1 MFCVSILERGFTDLV
16 EKVRSLSGISDLI
29 EIRLDGLPSREFSIE
44 PRHIHALKEAGGD
57 LPLLFTNRRLA
68 EGGHFQGD
76 DLRRIEWLRQCVEN
90 GGDLIDVELMTPD
103 SLRQDLIIQAK
114 KHGVKSVVSYHD
126 FNETPPRVKLSEILA
141 EALKTNCDIVKI
153 VTTATRP
160 RDLLAILSLYEEADD
175 SDVKLIAFS
184 MGHLGSITRIFSLI
198 LGAPF
203 TYCAPQRESATAP
216 GQMDISTMK
225 TLLEEFFPL

>member
-1 MFCVSILERGFTDLV
+1 M

-29 EIRLDGLPSREFSIE
+29 EVRLDGLASKDFSLE
-44 PRHIHALKEAGGD
+44 SHHVHALKEAGGS

-68 EGGHFQGD
+68 EGGHFQAD
-76 DLRRIEWLRQCVEN
+76 DPRRIEWLHQCVEN
-90 GGDLIDVELMTPD
+90 GGDLIDVELMTPE

-126 FNETPPRVKLSEILA
+126 FNETPPREKLSEILA
-141 EALKTNCDIVKI
+141 EALETDCDIVKI
-153 VTTATRP
+153 VTTARNP
-160 RDLLAILSLYEEADD
+160 MDLLATLSLYEEAID
-175 SDVKLIAFS
+175 SGIKLIAFS
-184 MGHLGSITRIFSLI
+184 MGPLGSITRIFSLI

-203 TYCAPQRESATAP
+203 TYCAPKRESATAP
-216 GQMDISTMK
+216 GQMDISTMR